1 MPEKVRYVKNVK
13 KTKNVLEGYV
23 VEKYGS
29 INNFLSRLE
38 KFNDMRDER
47 KNLENIIKSSDFL
60 ETMKLGMKVCS
71 GLKIDF
77 VELFGNENICVSDSA
92 NNSDNDKSAGEKYS
106 LLNSAARQKT
116 LEYINDILKS
126 ELQQ

>member
-1 MPEKVRYVKNVK
+1 ME
-13 KTKNVLEGYV
+13 EYV

-38 KFNDMRDER
+38 KFNNTGYER
-47 KNLENIIKSSDFL
+47 KNLENTLKNSDFL
-60 ETMKLGMKVCS
+60 ETMQLGMKVCG
-71 GLKIDF
+71 GLRIDF
-77 VELFGNENICVSDSA
+77 MELFRNENICASDSA
-92 NNSDNDKSAGEKYS
+92 VNLNIEESAEEKYS

-126 ELQQ
+126 